1 MRILVLGSDPKPRK
15 LRLRC
20 CYCGCVFEALKDEYK
35 IQMGQYNESMVV
47 VDCPWC
53 NKTIYTTATETR

>member
-1 MRILVLGSDPKPRK
+1 MRILVPGCGPKPRK

-35 IQMGQYNESMVV
+35 IQMGQYNETTVV

-53 NKTIYTTATETR
+53 NKTLYTTATEMR

>member
-1 MRILVLGSDPKPRK
+1 MRILVPGSAPKPRK

>member
-1 MRILVLGSDPKPRK
+1 MRILVPGSDPKPRK

-35 IQMGQYNESMVV
+35 IQSGQYNETTVV
-47 VDCPWC
+47 VKCPWC
-53 NKTIYTTATETR
+53 SKTLYTTATEMR